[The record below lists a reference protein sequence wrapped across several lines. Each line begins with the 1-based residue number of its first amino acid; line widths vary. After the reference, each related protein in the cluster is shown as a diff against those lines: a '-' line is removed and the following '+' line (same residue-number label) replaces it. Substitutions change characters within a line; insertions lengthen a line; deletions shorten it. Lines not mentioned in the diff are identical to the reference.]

1 MKKLFFTLLI
11 TACSA
16 MAVAQDFD
24 VFTFIKS
31 GTFGK
36 QTILKDMNKL
46 AIPQATI
53 IFKTAT
59 TKDYLKNERGGLLG
73 GRKSGGGTVTG
84 KITAYLEI
92 TDGELTQEDYQLMAD
107 QFYGYLTKRLNEN
120 GIGTVDWNTITQ
132 KDFYQAGDDAEEED
146 KTRKSEEKKGQI
158 YTMVNANKGK
168 TVTTYDPSRT
178 FNFGFAGMKI
188 KRAANFSEELGAPI
202 LFLHTVVDFVD
213 LMLEGD
219 VHTGSGVKYEWMNNP
234 VTKTDFGLYE
244 IKTSFKN
251 YEMNA
256 KAAPNVKVAGW
267 TTWDGKSMGG
277 RLMFQND
284 RSKTDTYMFNADI
297 PSFTEFATELTQ
309 DPNRKV
315 LNKREN
321 IFAKDIRYVPV
332 VVATTKAKY
341 MNAVQKA
348 LENFADA
355 LIYQVKLS
363 KKS

>member
-1 MKKLFFTLLI
+1 MKRLFLTGLI
-11 TACSA
+11 AATGIAA
-16 MAVAQDFD
+16 IAQDFN
-24 VFTFIKS
+24 VFNYTKN
-31 GTFGK
+31 GTFSKPG
-36 QTILKDMNKL
+36 ILKDMTKL

-73 GRKSGGGTVTG
+73 GRKSLGGTVTG

-92 TDGELTQEDYQLMAD
+92 TDGELNQDDYQQIAD
-107 QFYGYLTKRLNEN
+107 QFYAYLTKRLNES
-120 GIGTVDWNTITQ
+120 GITTVDWSTITG
-132 KDFYQAGDDAEEED
+132 KDFYQAGEDDADDD
-146 KTRKSEEKKGQI
+146 KTRKNDEKKGQI

-168 TVTTYDPSRT
+168 TITTYDPSRT
-178 FNFGFAGMKI
+178 FNLGFAGMKI
-188 KRAANFSEELGAPI
+188 KRAANFSEELGAPV
-202 LFLHTVVDFVD
+202 LYLHTVVDFVD
-213 LMLEGD
+213 LLLEGD
-219 VHTGSGVKYEWMNNP
+219 VQTGTNVKYEWMNNP
-234 VTKTDFGLYE
+234 ITKTDFGLYE

-251 YEMNA
+251 YQMNA

-277 RLMFQND
+277 RLMFNND
-284 RSKTDTYMFNADI
+284 RSKTDLYTFNTDI
-297 PSFTEFATELTQ
+297 PSFTDFAVELTQ
-309 DPNRKV
+309 DPNRKI
-315 LNKREN
+315 LNKRDN

-341 MNAVQKA
+341 MNAAQKA

-355 LIYQVKLS
+355 LVYQVKVS